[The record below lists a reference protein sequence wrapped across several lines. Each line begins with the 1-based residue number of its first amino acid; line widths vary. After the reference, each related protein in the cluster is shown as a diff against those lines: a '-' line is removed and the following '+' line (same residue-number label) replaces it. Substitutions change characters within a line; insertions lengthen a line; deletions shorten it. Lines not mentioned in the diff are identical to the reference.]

1 MFDTRR
7 ESAGI
12 EHTAT
17 ITWPI
22 VAFVFSLPV
31 LAVSRPFGTAL
42 FSLAVACM
50 MTFSVLAQ
58 PRSPQTIGTV

>member
-7 ESAGI
+7 KFTGT
-12 EHTAT
+12 EHTT
-17 ITWPI
+17 TVILLI

-42 FSLAVACM
+42 FSMAMAYLTIVSAPV
-50 MTFSVLAQ
+50 Q
-58 PRSPQTIGTV
+58 PRSLQTIGTV